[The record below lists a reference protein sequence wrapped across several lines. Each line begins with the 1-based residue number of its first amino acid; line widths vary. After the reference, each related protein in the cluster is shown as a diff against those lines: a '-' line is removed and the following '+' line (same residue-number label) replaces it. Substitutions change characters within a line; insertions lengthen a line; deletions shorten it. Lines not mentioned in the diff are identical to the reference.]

1 MKSPNKYNKWLEKI
15 KDTIGYDIT
24 DEESFESEKANYKIL
39 YQVYRNMTK
48 NISSALDYATMY
60 NQLLGKHMKFLENYG
75 LNGSAKLKNQYLK
88 NKVKGVE
95 PNGEEK
101 DALDNFMSVN

>member
-1 MKSPNKYNKWLEKI
+1 MKSPNKYNKWLEEI
-15 KDTIGYDIT
+15 KDPIGYDIT
-24 DEESFESEKANYKIL
+24 DEESFESERTNYKML
-39 YQVYRNMTK
+39 YAIYNKIIK
-48 NISSALDYATMY
+48 NIDSSLDYATMY

-95 PNGEEK
+95 GSGEEK
-101 DALDNFMSVN
+101 DALDNFLAGN